1 MALIRKIALGF
12 LLAASVAVL
21 GMASVEL
28 WNYRQWASI
37 VPRDPGATLDS
48 RARMLQDRMDLLS
61 KRVGDMELLVLV
73 LLGTSGLYAI
83 VFVASSYFSATS
95 FARQADRTITHI
107 RDEVGLALGDL
118 RELQE
123 ETEQKLS
130 QAPVNATGLLDQLRD
145 EVRAMIREQVQL
157 ALRPVESQQEQL
169 DALTARIASWKVPD
183 LSDQAVADFLE
194 TAGGAPVRQSLAA
207 LYREFAQ
214 LYAATDPT
222 RARFYLDRALQQA
235 APGSPLVSEIRYDL
249 ACWFTAARDFE
260 RAQQEL
266 AAAFQHQS
274 KALDDRLAADLEEG
288 GRLYPLAST
297 PPFDKAVND
306 LLLNMSIGTN

>member
-130 QAPVNATGLLDQLRD
+130 QAPVNAAGLLDQLRD

-169 DALTARIASWKVPD
+169 DALTARVASLKERD
-183 LSDQAVADFLE
+183 FDDQAVAEFLE
-194 TAGGAPVRQSLAA
+194 TTGGAPVRQSLAG

-214 LYAATDPT
+214 LFATTDPT

-235 APGSPLVSEIRYDL
+235 ASGSPLASEIHYDL
-249 ACWFTAARDFE
+249 ACWFTGARDFE

-288 GRLYPLAST
+288 GRLYSLAST
-297 PPFDKAVND
+297 PPYDKAVND

>member
-1 MALIRKIALGF
+1 MVLIRKIALGL

-21 GMASVEL
+21 GTAAVEL
-28 WNYRQWASI
+28 WNYRQWAAV
-37 VPRDPGATLDS
+37 VPRDPGSTLDS
-48 RARMLQDRMDLLS
+48 RARLLQDRMDLLS

-83 VFVASSYFSATS
+83 VFVASSYFSATN

-123 ETEQKLS
+123 ETEQKLA
-130 QAPVNATGLLDQLRD
+130 QAPGNAAGLLDQMR
-145 EVRAMIREQVQL
+145 EEARALIREEMRREQAQL
-157 ALRPVESQQEQL
+157 ESQQAQL
-169 DALTARIASWKVPD
+169 DVLAARIASGKD
-183 LSDQAVADFLE
+183 RNFSDQAVAEFLE
-194 TAGGAPVRQSLAA
+194 TAGGAAVRQSLAA

-214 LYAATDPT
+214 LYAATDAI
-222 RARFYLDRALQQA
+222 RAKFYLDRALQQV
-235 APGSPLVSEIRYDL
+235 APDSPLASKIRYDL
-249 ACWFTAARDFE
+249 ACWFTGARDFE
-260 RAQQEL
+260 RALREL